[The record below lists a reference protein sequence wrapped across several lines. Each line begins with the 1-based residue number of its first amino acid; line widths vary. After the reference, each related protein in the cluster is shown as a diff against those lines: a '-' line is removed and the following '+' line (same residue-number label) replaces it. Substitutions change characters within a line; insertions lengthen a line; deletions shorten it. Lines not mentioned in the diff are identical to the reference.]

1 MIFLKTG
8 EEIGLIRQSCILVS
22 KTLAEVAV
30 LMKPGTRTDLVNRTA
45 DEFIRDNGGKPAF
58 LNYKGFPK
66 SVCIS
71 VNEEVVHGIPSQYE
85 LADGDIVSV
94 DVGVFMNGYYGDSAY
109 TFPIGTVSERVK
121 HLLRITRESLYLGI
135 AQAVEG
141 KRIGDIGNA
150 IQDYVERHGYSVVRE
165 LVGHGVGRNLH
176 EKPEVPNFG
185 KRGSGIKLAEGM
197 VIAIEPM
204 INMGKKA
211 VRQLNDGWTIFTADG
226 LPSAHYEHTVAVM
239 KNKTEILT
247 DFSIIEERL
256 ENNKY

>member
-1 MIFLKTG
+1 
-8 EEIGLIRQSCILVS
+8 
-22 KTLAEVAV
+22 
-30 LMKPGTRTDLVNRTA
+30 
-45 DEFIRDNGGKPAF
+45 
-58 LNYKGFPK
+58 
-66 SVCIS
+66 